1 MNLLVNDFLG
11 EEGILRTSYEHH
23 LKLAENDKNY
33 KAKSKKTIG
42 WFTLAKGV
50 RPYVINPLNN
60 AIVLCLKIYNSLI
73 GAA

>member
-1 MNLLVNDFLG
+1 M
-11 EEGILRTSYEHH
+11 
-23 LKLAENDKNY
+23 KLAENDKNY